1 MIVGIFIVIY
11 MFLNIL
17 FFVKNHKTIS
27 DLRNQ
32 SENEYLNVR
41 RQLNDFKKKNF
52 LSILFSSLITIMIFT
67 LPASLI
73 VIFYMQFP
81 VAMVMGQFNLI
92 LTYIGLMSIIIVF
105 DLMRIK
111 ILNGYIEE
119 ASQKGTEIN
128 RLSIKPNVI
137 CNLLNPLNS
146 GLYAVLVIVMMILLK

>member
-27 DLRNQ
+27 DLRSQ
-32 SENEYLNVR
+32 SENEYLNVK

-81 VAMVMGQFNLI
+81 VAMVIGQFNLI
-92 LTYIGLMSIIIVF
+92 LTYIGLISIIIVF

-128 RLSIKPNVI
+128 RLSIKPNII

>member
-27 DLRNQ
+27 DLRSQ
-32 SENEYLNVR
+32 SENEYLNVK

-92 LTYIGLMSIIIVF
+92 LTYIGLISIIIVF

-119 ASQKGTEIN
+119 DSQKGTEIN

>member
-17 FFVKNHKTIS
+17 FFAKNHKTIS
-27 DLRNQ
+27 DLRSQ

-92 LTYIGLMSIIIVF
+92 LTYIGLISIIIVF

-119 ASQKGTEIN
+119 ANQNYSDLNK
-128 RLSIKPNVI
+128 LSIKPNII

>member
-27 DLRNQ
+27 DLRSQ
-32 SENEYLNVR
+32 SENEYLNVK

-92 LTYIGLMSIIIVF
+92 LTYIGLISIIIVF